1 MQEKVEKYIYFVSEN
16 RYRIKFLKVSKK
28 DNIKIS
34 FDQYINGT
42 LDEVIKI
49 RDAKLKENGLLLN
62 KQKKDEDFFEIKKNT
77 KNTQK
82 IKSKKECIK
91 KSSKATNKVDKYIYE
106 IEKGKKY
113 RIFIRKGGSNG
124 QKGDYY
130 STVFEGTLAQAKKE
144 RDKKLAE
151 FKLKNGKG
159 NKSNIKFIDF
169 VRIYYKEYAEIELSP
184 TTVQTGKSELK
195 NYILPEIANMP
206 LYKIDGLIVQRII
219 NKLKKRKRER
229 PDKNGN
235 IVTLSSTTVNSVYR
249 LLRKILN
256 KAVAWNYIESNP
268 VLTVNAPSVSTKEK
282 ESYNI
287 HELIEVM
294 LLLEK
299 EDITTELLFNLFIC
313 TGMRRGE
320 LVGLHLDNI
329 HLDKNFIKIEISAVW
344 DSENKKIVEKKTK
357 SEGGV
362 REIPIPQF
370 CVDKIKEYLKLR
382 ERKIMNFRRKNKN
395 YVAPKNLFLSRSGGI
410 MFPDTPSNKW
420 TTFKNKHKQLK
431 DVTLHGLRHSYCSM
445 QMNDNPNLA
454 PSDVKTLMGHSQLS
468 TTFIYTHSNE
478 DKREAAL
485 SIFDKY
491 FRFNNEKK
499 VSFNEILS
507 LYTGKKFISTDI
519 FNSYIDFLVSGEES
533 IEIKLNLI
541 RKYIEK
547 KYPFFRSIDI
557 TVVNLDN
564 IWDWLDKMKEKYGN
578 EFILCPI
585 K

>member
-42 LDEVIKI
+42 LDEAIKI

-382 ERKIMNFRRKNKN
+382 ERKIMNFKRKNKN

-485 SIFDKY
+485 SIFDKH

>member
-28 DNIKIS
+28 ENIRIS

-42 LDEVIKI
+42 LDEAIKI

-62 KQKKDEDFFEIKKNT
+62 KQKNDEDFFEIKKNT

-130 STVFEGTLAQAKKE
+130 SIVFEGTLAQAKKE

-184 TTVQTGKSELK
+184 TTVQTGKNELK

-382 ERKIMNFRRKNKN
+382 ERKIMNFKRKNKN

-519 FNSYIDFLVSGEES
+519 FNSYIDFLVSSEES
-533 IEIKLNLI
+533 IEIKLKLI